1 MKHFLLPTAA
11 ALLGSLAAISPAAT
25 AEAEALV
32 RAGSPVKALMV
43 LPEEDRSPEALF
55 WRGRALL
62 DLGRF
67 EEASYVLEAVPAGHE
82 LSPYAQRALI
92 YCAWQ
97 SPLLDFPSIVA
108 PLTESSNLEVSR
120 LATAAL
126 AEYELRQADAGSQDA
141 LRDIQELASVAPEW
155 MLASRLL
162 EIESLRQQR
171 RFDEALTL
179 CRLLEADKSLSTLAR
194 QRVRLALSEVYYAKE
209 QYQAETS
216 APSATGKAPEAG
228 ADGADEDTSQSETDE
243 GKGEET
249 LLQFIASN
257 PDSPLLGEAFRRLAQ
272 HGALER
278 GEYAIGKLEQW
289 MKDPS
294 KPRRAALALRV
305 RQLMLH
311 RGLRPGLLPDVTC
324 VNLATSLLPREP
336 MTAQMLREQVRI
348 FRLHGRKADAHLYH
362 RMLPAGSPH
371 ALFYDGMDSISSTA
385 DAMDAFLS
393 SALVADE
400 NLRPAALVNALL
412 GSLAS
417 GNKEEEKRI
426 MSASHPRST
435 RAALLSARASFLMS
449 RDAYAARCDLEE
461 WVSLYADDEPPV
473 DAVMDLALLD
483 IDVEPERAAKRL
495 EELKSRPR
503 TKWTVEQELRYYAL
517 LIEAANRSSSRTGAQ
532 AALAVAR
539 RATQEGSNADVRA
552 YMELKLASM
561 LSAQGRHGDALMRLE
576 RFAARNSDRPELARA
591 LLMAGHAAASI
602 GSLPS
607 QRRAAGL
614 YARCAEL
621 ESPYAVRAKLYRA
634 SVLTRISRRAEGRAI
649 IEKLLQ
655 QKEQLDPD
663 DLALARCFLADTWSL
678 EGTDEGLEKAR
689 QVMDDA
695 LADPNLPPTWLY
707 RMRMQHAIFCSRQ
720 GRHEEALAD
729 YMAVLQEGPV
739 ATGAPTRADWYTLY
753 SAGAGAIYQHMQLK
767 QYTEAAN
774 LSERIANWRSGS
786 PATSRPGG
794 PSAERFA
801 EWASAIRRV
810 HPTEH

>member
-1 MKHFLLPTAA
+1 MKCSLLPTAT
-11 ALLGSLAAISPAAT
+11 ALLGSLAAAAMADP
-25 AEAEALV
+25 AEAEMFV
-32 RAGSPVKALMV
+32 RAGSPVKALMA
-43 LPEEDRSPEALF
+43 LPADDLSPEALF
-55 WRGRALL
+55 WRGRALI
-62 DLGRF
+62 DLGRL
-67 EEASYVLEAVPAGHE
+67 EEASYALESVPAGHA

-97 SPLLDFPSIVA
+97 CPLLDFPSLVA
-108 PLTESSNLEVSR
+108 PLTESTDTAVST

-126 AEYELRQADAGSQDA
+126 AEYELRQADAGSQQA
-141 LRDIQELASVAPEW
+141 LHDIQSLAASAPEW
-155 MLASRLL
+155 ALASRLL

-171 RFDEALTL
+171 RFEEALAL
-179 CRLLEADKSLSTLAR
+179 CRQLDADKTLPALAR

-209 QYQAETS
+209 QQQVER
-216 APSATGKAPEAG
+216 G
-228 ADGADEDTSQSETDE
+228 ADAVSPKPKMTPVADDEDAPLSETDE

-289 MKDPS
+289 MKDPA

-311 RGLRPGLLPDVTC
+311 RNLRPGQQPDVTC
-324 VNLATSLLPREP
+324 VNLATTLLPREA
-336 MTAQMLREQVRI
+336 MTAQMLREQVRVT
-348 FRLHGRKADAHLYH
+348 RLQGRKADAHLYH
-362 RMLPAGSPH
+362 RMLPAGSAH
-371 ALFYDGMDSISSTA
+371 ALFYDGLDSIASTGN
-385 DAMDAFLS
+385 AMDAFLS

-412 GSLAS
+412 GALAS
-417 GNKEEEKRI
+417 GNAEEEASI
-426 MSASHPRST
+426 MNASHPRST

-449 RDAYAARCDLEE
+449 RDVAAARRDLEA
-461 WVSLYADDEPPV
+461 WVSLYSDGEPPV

-483 IDVEPERAAKRL
+483 IDNEPAKAIERL
-495 EELKSRPR
+495 QQLKTRPR
-503 TKWTVEQELRYYAL
+503 VKWTVEQELRYYAL
-517 LIEAANRSSSRTGAQ
+517 LIEATYRANSPNGTQ

-576 RFAARNSDRPELARA
+576 RFAARNSDRPELPRA

-614 YARCAEL
+614 YARCADID
-621 ESPYAVRAKLYRA
+621 SPYAVRAKLYRA

-655 QKEQLDPD
+655 QKEALDPD

-695 LADPNLPPTWLY
+695 LADPALPPTWVY

-729 YMAVLQEGPV
+729 YMSVLRDGPEL
-739 ATGAPTRADWYTLY
+739 AGTPTRADWYTLY
-753 SAGAGAIYQHMQLK
+753 SAGAGAIYQYMQLK

-774 LSERIANWRSGS
+774 LAERIANWRSGS
-786 PATSRPGG
+786 PATARPGG

-801 EWASAIRRV
+801 QWASSIRRA
-810 HPTEH
+810 HPTER